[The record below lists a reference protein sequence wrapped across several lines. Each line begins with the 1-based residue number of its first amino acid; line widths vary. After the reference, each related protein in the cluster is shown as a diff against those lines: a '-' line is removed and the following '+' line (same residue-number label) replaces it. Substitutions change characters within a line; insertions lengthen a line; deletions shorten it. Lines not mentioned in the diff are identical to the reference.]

1 MNYKKR
7 KWEKKNKNIRCQE
20 IQTKRMERPF
30 QKEWNVDIEF
40 HRWQAAWIFIPS
52 KAWKGGREKKMP
64 MILFFW
70 TKGNTIRWRT
80 WFRGLNSSNIHPT
93 VNRKKKKAVEQ
104 RCKDVNKVINYKW
117 GVIFILLNE
126 KRAKK
131 HTQEERDWGKS
142 KKTPTVAIPF

>member
-30 QKEWNVDIEF
+30 QKNETSILNSTDGRQREF
-40 HRWQAAWIFIPS
+40 LFHQRLER
-52 KAWKGGREKKMP
+52 GEEKKMP

-126 KRAKK
+126 KRAKR